1 MCHRLEPDNSGANIA
16 NLPSLVV
23 FGALVRPQHALML
36 AAAVVMFGWRGLL
49 VGGILFYVYMANQ
62 RQDAAQVQADQGQR
76 MAAVQGYFNQMLGQA
91 PLGRGGSRAGGA
103 PPPPARQAPSDPWAA
118 RGRPHKLSDS

>member
-49 VGGILFYVYMANQ
+49 VGGILCK
-62 RQDAAQVQADQGQR
+62 RR
-76 MAAVQGYFNQMLGQA
+76 LPCTCLGGHLSVRSP
-91 PLGRGGSRAGGA
+91 PLL
-103 PPPPARQAPSDPWAA
+103 
-118 RGRPHKLSDS
+118 HCCF